1 VRKADPDSSEK
12 PKRAA
17 KVKAESKGIRI
28 RKRNE
33 KLKIPTADNVMQQ
46 VIEID
51 DSSSDTDEKKRAAVK
66 TEDTGSPKDW
76 SKKTLRKATPTKSDS
91 GSDSDS
97 DSDSDSSSDSSSD
110 SDDSPEPSRK
120 SPKKKKSSKKRKRKK
135 KKKKRRK
142 SHDHHSA
149 KKDDEETGENNAS

>member
-97 DSDSDSSSDSSSD
+97 DSDSSSD

-135 KKKKRRK
+135 KNKKKRRK
-142 SHDHHSA
+142 SHDHHRA

>member
-1 VRKADPDSSEK
+1 VRKAEPDSSET

-17 KVKAESKGIRI
+17 KAKAENKGIRI

-76 SKKTLRKATPTKSDS
+76 LKKTLRKATPTKSDS

-120 SPKKKKSSKKRKRKK
+120 SPKKKEIFEEEEEEEEE
-135 KKKKRRK
+135 
-142 SHDHHSA
+142 
-149 KKDDEETGENNAS
+149 EETKKEP